1 MKKDGKLSPLTILSL
16 GGALFSMHF
25 GAASMIWSMTWGKE
39 SGSSVYIAFLGIY
52 ITAVFIPLLG
62 YFALAKGGSFLELS
76 RGVSDKFANIFC
88 NLTIL
93 VLGPLFVI
101 PRMSAAAWGAF
112 LQITGYSPKTIVP
125 ITLFSILYYGLVF
138 WFVSSKDNLMDKI
151 SKILFPVLLVIV
163 AGVVTKGIRNPIS
176 VQGMKLYTELPFIYG
191 LLEGYSTMEL
201 PTALLLGGVLINNL
215 KFKGLDNDN
224 LSRYLIIIGII
235 GTTILA
241 ITHFAHMYIG
251 SSTYGIFEDL
261 RYSSLYAAVVVE
273 LWGTF
278 GGIIFN
284 IGLVF
289 AALSC
294 AVGLTSATSQ
304 FYEELSN
311 GQMEYRRVSILIA
324 TISAIVS
331 ILGLDLIIK
340 ITYPLLKVIYPPAIV
355 MTLSYAFISNIR
367 TRQDKLLGM
376 RLAVYISLVIGL
388 LEGIVEYLELVSVK
402 SVYIKGLI
410 GKLPLANYGLG
421 WVPITLMGFLIGC
434 VLGKKI
440 IYRREFKNGRQG

>member
-1 MKKDGKLSPLTILSL
+1 MNESKKLSTLTILSL

-76 RGVSDKFANIFC
+76 RGVSPKFATIFC

-112 LQITGYSPKTIVP
+112 LQITGYNPETMIP
-125 ITLFSILYYGLVF
+125 IMIFSILYYSLVF

-151 SKILFPVLLVIV
+151 SKILFPVLLIIV
-163 AGVVTKGIRNPIS
+163 AGVVIKGIRNPIS
-176 VQGMKLYTELPFIYG
+176 VQGMKLYTEPPFIYG

-215 KFKGLDNDN
+215 KFKGLKDDD
-224 LSRYLIIIGII
+224 LSKHLIIIGII

-251 SSTYGIFEDL
+251 SSTYGVFEDL

-311 GQMEYRRVSILIA
+311 GKIEYRKVSILIA
-324 TISAIVS
+324 IVSAIVS
-331 ILGLDLIIK
+331 ILGLEVIIK
-340 ITYPLLKVIYPPAIV
+340 TTAPLLKVIYPPAIV
-355 MTLSYAFISNIR
+355 MTMSYALISNIKS
-367 TRQDKLLGM
+367 RQDKLLGM
-376 RLAVYISLVIGL
+376 RIAVYISLVMGV
-388 LEGIVEYLELVSVK
+388 LEGLVEYLKLIGME
-402 SVYIKGLI
+402 SVYISGFI
-410 GKLPLANYGLG
+410 ARLPLSNYGLG
-421 WVPITLMGFLIGC
+421 WVPITLMGFLIGSQ
-434 VLGKKI
+434 LGKK
-440 IYRREFKNGRQG
+440 K

>member
-1 MKKDGKLSPLTILSL
+1 MEDNKKLSILTILSL

-76 RGVSDKFANIFC
+76 RGVSPKFATIFC

-112 LQITGYSPKTIVP
+112 LQITGYNPKTMIP
-125 ITLFSILYYGLVF
+125 IMVFSILYYGLVF
-138 WFVSSKDNLMDKI
+138 WFVSSRDNLMDKI

-163 AGVVTKGIRNPIS
+163 AGVVIKGIKNPIS
-176 VQGMKLYTELPFIYG
+176 VRGIKLYAEPPFIYG

-215 KFKGLDNDN
+215 KYKGLKDDD
-224 LSRYLIIIGII
+224 LSKYLIIIGII

-251 SSTYGIFEDL
+251 SSTYGVFEDL
-261 RYSSLYAAVVVE
+261 KYSSLYAAVVVE

-311 GQMEYRRVSILIA
+311 GKMEYRKVSILIA
-324 TISAIVS
+324 IVSALVS
-331 ILGLDLIIK
+331 ILGLEVIIK
-340 ITYPLLKVIYPPAIV
+340 ITYPLLKIIYPPAIV
-355 MTLSYAFISNIR
+355 MTMSYALIPNIKS
-367 TRQDKLLGM
+367 RQKKLLGM
-376 RLAVYISLVIGL
+376 RIAVYISLVMGA
-388 LEGIVEYLELVSVK
+388 LEGLVEFLKLIDIESI
-402 SVYIKGLI
+402 YISGLI
-410 GKLPLANYGLG
+410 AKFPLSKYGLA
-421 WVPITLMGFLIGC
+421 WVPISLIGFLIGNA
-434 VLGKKI
+434 LGKK
-440 IYRREFKNGRQG
+440 K

>member
-1 MKKDGKLSPLTILSL
+1 MNKNKKLSTLTILSL

-39 SGSSVYIAFLGIY
+39 SGSSVYVAFLGIY

-62 YFALAKGGSFLELS
+62 YFALAKGGSFLELA
-76 RGVSDKFANIFC
+76 RGVSPKFATIFC

-112 LQITGYSPKTIVP
+112 LQITGYNPKTIVP
-125 ITLFSILYYGLVF
+125 IMIFSILYYSLVF

-151 SKILFPVLLVIV
+151 SNILFPVLLIIV
-163 AGVVTKGIRNPIS
+163 AGVIIKGIKNPIS
-176 VQGMKLYTELPFIYG
+176 VQGMKLYTEPPFIYG

-215 KFKGLDNDN
+215 KFKGLKDDD
-224 LSRYLIIIGII
+224 LSKYLIIIGII

-251 SSTYGIFEDL
+251 SSTYGVFEDL

-311 GQMEYRRVSILIA
+311 GKIGYRKVSILIA
-324 TISAIVS
+324 IVSAIVS
-331 ILGLDLIIK
+331 ILGLEVIIK

-355 MTLSYAFISNIR
+355 MTISYALISNIK

-376 RLAVYISLVIGL
+376 RIAVYISLVMGV
-388 LEGIVEYLELVSVK
+388 LEGLVEYLKLIDME
-402 SVYIKGLI
+402 SVYISGLI
-410 GKLPLANYGLG
+410 ARLPLSNYGLG
-421 WVPITLMGFLIGC
+421 WVPITLMGFLIGSA
-434 VLGKKI
+434 LGKK
-440 IYRREFKNGRQG
+440 K

>member
-1 MKKDGKLSPLTILSL
+1 MNESKKLSTLTILSL

-76 RGVSDKFANIFC
+76 RGVSPKFATIFC

-112 LQITGYSPKTIVP
+112 LQITGYNPETMIP
-125 ITLFSILYYGLVF
+125 IMIFSILYYSLVF

-151 SKILFPVLLVIV
+151 SKILFPVLLIIV
-163 AGVVTKGIRNPIS
+163 AGVVIKGIRNPIS
-176 VQGMKLYTELPFIYG
+176 VQGMKLYTEPPFIYG

-215 KFKGLDNDN
+215 KFKGLKDDD
-224 LSRYLIIIGII
+224 LSKHLIIIGII

-251 SSTYGIFEDL
+251 SSTYGVFEDL

-311 GQMEYRRVSILIA
+311 GKIEYRKVSILIA
-324 TISAIVS
+324 IVSAIVS
-331 ILGLDLIIK
+331 ILGLEVIIK
-340 ITYPLLKVIYPPAIV
+340 TTAPLLKVIYPPAIV
-355 MTLSYAFISNIR
+355 MTMSYALISNIKS
-367 TRQDKLLGM
+367 RQNKLLGM
-376 RLAVYISLVIGL
+376 RIAVYISLVMGV
-388 LEGIVEYLELVSVK
+388 LEGLVEYLKLIGME
-402 SVYIKGLI
+402 SVYISGFI
-410 GKLPLANYGLG
+410 ARLPLSNYGLG
-421 WVPITLMGFLIGC
+421 WVPITLMGFLIGSQ
-434 VLGKKI
+434 LGKK
-440 IYRREFKNGRQG
+440 K

>member
-1 MKKDGKLSPLTILSL
+1 MRENKRLSLLTILSL

-76 RGVSDKFANIFC
+76 KGVSPGFAAIFC

-112 LQITGYSPKTIVP
+112 LQITGYNPKTMLP
-125 ITLFSILYYGLVF
+125 IIIFSILYYSLVF
-138 WFVSSKDNLMDKI
+138 WFVSSKDNLMDRV
-151 SKILFPVLLVIV
+151 SKILFPVLLIVV
-163 AGVVTKGIRNPIS
+163 AGVVFKGVKSPLSI
-176 VQGMKLYTELPFIYG
+176 QGDKVYTEPPFIYG
-191 LLEGYSTMEL
+191 LLEGYATMEL
-201 PTALLLGGVLINNL
+201 PTALLLGGVLINSL
-215 KFKGLDNDN
+215 KSKGLKGEN
-224 LSRYLIIIGII
+224 LSRHLIIIGII

-241 ITHFAHMYIG
+241 IIHFSHMYIG
-251 SSTYGIFEDL
+251 STTKGIFEDL
-261 RYSSLYAAVVVE
+261 RYSTLYAAVVVE

-284 IGLVF
+284 IGLLF

-304 FYEELSN
+304 FYEEFSE
-311 GQMEYRRVSILIA
+311 GRIKYRKASIFIALVSGV
-324 TISAIVS
+324 VS
-331 ILGLDLIIK
+331 VLGLEKIINL
-340 ITYPLLKVIYPPAIV
+340 TAPLLKIIYPPAIV
-355 MTLSYAFISNIR
+355 LTISYVLFTNIKNR
-367 TRQDKLLGM
+367 KDKLLGM
-376 RLAVYISLVIGL
+376 KIGVYIAFVIGI
-388 LEGIVEYLELVSVK
+388 LEGLIEYLKIIGIESI
-402 SVYIKGLI
+402 YINSFI
-410 GKLPLANYGLG
+410 TKLPLSEYGLS
-421 WVPITLMGFLIGC
+421 WVIFSIAGFLIGNI
-434 VLGKKI
+434 VGKK
-440 IYRREFKNGRQG
+440 

>member
-1 MKKDGKLSPLTILSL
+1 MEDNKKLSILTILSL

-76 RGVSDKFANIFC
+76 RGVSPKFATIFC

-112 LQITGYSPKTIVP
+112 LQITGYNPKTMIP
-125 ITLFSILYYGLVF
+125 IMIFSILYYGLVF
-138 WFVSSKDNLMDKI
+138 WFVSSRDNLMDKI

-163 AGVVTKGIRNPIS
+163 AGVVIKGIKNPIS
-176 VQGMKLYTELPFIYG
+176 VRGIKLYAEPPFIYG

-215 KFKGLDNDN
+215 KYKGLKDDD
-224 LSRYLIIIGII
+224 LSKYLIIIGII

-251 SSTYGIFEDL
+251 SSTYGVFEDL
-261 RYSSLYAAVVVE
+261 KYSSLYAAVVVE
-273 LWGTF
+273 LWGVF

-304 FYEELSN
+304 FYEELSD
-311 GQMEYRRVSILIA
+311 GKMEYRKVSILIA
-324 TISAIVS
+324 IVSALVS
-331 ILGLDLIIK
+331 ILGLEVIIK
-340 ITYPLLKVIYPPAIV
+340 ITYPLLKIIYPPAIV
-355 MTLSYAFISNIR
+355 MTMSYALIPNIKS
-367 TRQDKLLGM
+367 RQKKLLGM
-376 RLAVYISLVIGL
+376 RIAVYISLVMGA
-388 LEGIVEYLELVSVK
+388 LEGLVEFLKLIDIESI
-402 SVYIKGLI
+402 YISGLMA
-410 GKLPLANYGLG
+410 KLPLSKYGLA
-421 WVPITLMGFLIGC
+421 WVPISLIGFLIGNA
-434 VLGKKI
+434 LGKK
-440 IYRREFKNGRQG
+440 K

>member
-1 MKKDGKLSPLTILSL
+1 MEDNKKLSILTILSL

-76 RGVSDKFANIFC
+76 RGVSPKFATIFC

-112 LQITGYSPKTIVP
+112 LQITGYNPKTMIP
-125 ITLFSILYYGLVF
+125 IMVFSILYYGLVF
-138 WFVSSKDNLMDKI
+138 WFVSSRDNLMDKI

-163 AGVVTKGIRNPIS
+163 AGVVIKGIKNPIS
-176 VQGMKLYTELPFIYG
+176 VRGIKLYAEPPFIYG

-215 KFKGLDNDN
+215 KYKGLKDDD
-224 LSRYLIIIGII
+224 LSKYLIIIGII

-251 SSTYGIFEDL
+251 SSTYGVFEDL
-261 RYSSLYAAVVVE
+261 KYSSLYAAVVVE

-311 GQMEYRRVSILIA
+311 GKMEYRKVSILIA
-324 TISAIVS
+324 IVSALVS
-331 ILGLDLIIK
+331 ILGLEVIIK
-340 ITYPLLKVIYPPAIV
+340 ITYPLLKIIYPPAIV
-355 MTLSYAFISNIR
+355 MTMSYALIPNIKS
-367 TRQDKLLGM
+367 RQKKLLGM
-376 RLAVYISLVIGL
+376 RIAVYISLVMGAFEGL
-388 LEGIVEYLELVSVK
+388 VEFLKLIDIESI
-402 SVYIKGLI
+402 YISGLMA
-410 GKLPLANYGLG
+410 KLPLSKYGLA
-421 WVPITLMGFLIGC
+421 WVPISLIGFLIGNA
-434 VLGKKI
+434 LGKK
-440 IYRREFKNGRQG
+440 K

>member
-1 MKKDGKLSPLTILSL
+1 MEDNKKLSILTILSL

-76 RGVSDKFANIFC
+76 RGVSPKFATIFC

-112 LQITGYSPKTIVP
+112 LQITGYNPKTMIP
-125 ITLFSILYYGLVF
+125 IMIFSILYYGLVF
-138 WFVSSKDNLMDKI
+138 WFVSSRDNLMDKI

-163 AGVVTKGIRNPIS
+163 AGVVIKGIKNPIS
-176 VQGMKLYTELPFIYG
+176 VRGIKLYAEPPFIYG

-215 KFKGLDNDN
+215 KYKGLKDDD
-224 LSRYLIIIGII
+224 LSKYLIIIGII

-251 SSTYGIFEDL
+251 SSTYGVFEDL
-261 RYSSLYAAVVVE
+261 KYSSLYAAVVVE

-311 GQMEYRRVSILIA
+311 GKMEYRKVSILIA
-324 TISAIVS
+324 IVSALVS
-331 ILGLDLIIK
+331 ILGLEVIIK
-340 ITYPLLKVIYPPAIV
+340 ITYPLLKIIYPPAIV
-355 MTLSYAFISNIR
+355 MTMSYALIPNIKS
-367 TRQDKLLGM
+367 RQKKLLGM
-376 RLAVYISLVIGL
+376 RIAVYISLVMGAFEGL
-388 LEGIVEYLELVSVK
+388 VEFLKLIDIESI
-402 SVYIKGLI
+402 YISGLI
-410 GKLPLANYGLG
+410 AKFPLSKYGLA
-421 WVPITLMGFLIGC
+421 WVPISLIGFLIGNA
-434 VLGKKI
+434 LGKK
-440 IYRREFKNGRQG
+440 K

>member
-1 MKKDGKLSPLTILSL
+1 MEESKKLSILTLLSL

-76 RGVSDKFANIFC
+76 RGVSTRFAAIFC

-112 LQITGYSPKTIVP
+112 LQITGYNPGTMIPIIV
-125 ITLFSILYYGLVF
+125 FSILYYSLVF
-138 WFVSSKDNLMDKI
+138 WFVSSKDNLMDRI
-151 SKILFPVLLVIV
+151 SKILFPILLIV
-163 AGVVTKGIRNPIS
+163 VVGVVFKGIKNPLSI
-176 VQGMKLYTELPFIYG
+176 QGIKMYSKPPFIYG
-191 LLEGYSTMEL
+191 LLEGYATMEL
-201 PTALLLGGVLINNL
+201 PTALLLGGVLINGL
-215 KFKGLDNDN
+215 KFKGLKGED
-224 LSRYLIIIGII
+224 LGRHLIIIGII

-251 SSTYGIFEDL
+251 STTDGIFENL
-261 RYSSLYAAVVVE
+261 KYSSLYAAVVVE

-284 IGLVF
+284 IGLLF

-304 FYEELSN
+304 FYEEFSE
-311 GQMEYRRVSILIA
+311 GRIEYRKASIFIA
-324 TISAIVS
+324 IISGIVS
-331 ILGLDLIIK
+331 VLGLEEIIK
-340 ITYPLLKVIYPPAIV
+340 LTAPLLKIIYPPAIV
-355 MTLSYAFISNIR
+355 LTISYALFSNIR
-367 TRQDKLLGM
+367 HRKDKLLGM
-376 RLAVYISLVIGL
+376 KIGVYIALMIGI
-388 LEGIVEYLELVSVK
+388 LEGLMEYLKIVDVESI
-402 SVYIKGLI
+402 YISWLI
-410 GKLPLANYGLG
+410 TKLPLSDYGLS
-421 WVPITLMGFLIGC
+421 WVVFSIIGFLIGNI
-434 VLGKKI
+434 LGK
-440 IYRREFKNGRQG
+440 

>member
-1 MKKDGKLSPLTILSL
+1 MEESKKLSILTILSL

-76 RGVSDKFANIFC
+76 RGVSPRFAIIFC

-112 LQITGYSPKTIVP
+112 LQITGYNPRTMIP
-125 ITLFSILYYGLVF
+125 ITVFSILYYGLVF

-151 SKILFPVLLVIV
+151 SKILFPVLLIIV
-163 AGVVTKGIRNPIS
+163 AGVVIKGIKDPIS
-176 VQGMKLYTELPFIYG
+176 IQGAKLYTEPPFIYG
-191 LLEGYSTMEL
+191 ILEGYSTMEL

-215 KFKGLDNDN
+215 KFKGLKEDD
-224 LSRYLIIIGII
+224 LSKYLIIIGII

-261 RYSSLYAAVVVE
+261 KYSSLYAAVVVK

-304 FYEELSN
+304 FYEELSD
-311 GQMEYRRVSILIA
+311 GRIEYKKVSILIA
-324 TISAIVS
+324 IISALVG
-331 ILGLDLIIK
+331 ILGLETIIK
-340 ITYPLLKVIYPPAIV
+340 LTYPLLKIIYPPAIV
-355 MTLSYAFISNIR
+355 MTISYALISNIKIR
-367 TRQDKLLGM
+367 KDKLLGM
-376 RLAVYISLVIGL
+376 KVAVYISLTIGV
-388 LEGIVEYLELVSVK
+388 LEGLMEYFKLIDIENI
-402 SVYIKGLI
+402 YISGLI
-410 GKLPLANYGLG
+410 AKLPLSDYGLS
-421 WVPITLMGFLIGC
+421 WVVISFIGFLVGNII
-434 VLGKKI
+434 GKKQI
-440 IYRREFKNGRQG
+440 IL